1 MSVHTGGRRVRRQ
14 ITLPPDVDA
23 RLRQLASQLGESQS
37 EVVADAIRALPAP
50 DAQLARMQAF
60 CGILDGKDSLAW
72 GRDID
77 DVLYGR

>member
-1 MSVHTGGRRVRRQ
+1 MRRQ

-23 RLRQLASQLGESQS
+23 RLRQLACQLGESQS

-60 CGILDGKDSLAW
+60 CGIVEGTDGLAW
-72 GRDID
+72 GRDVD
-77 DVLYGR
+77 DVIYGR